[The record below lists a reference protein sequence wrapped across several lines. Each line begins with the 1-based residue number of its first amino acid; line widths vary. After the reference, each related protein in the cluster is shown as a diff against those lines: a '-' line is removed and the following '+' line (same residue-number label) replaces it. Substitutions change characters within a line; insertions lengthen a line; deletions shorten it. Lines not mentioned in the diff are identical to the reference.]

1 MMKFSIEFKKLTEAV
16 NTVSKA
22 VAAKGPNPMLS
33 NLLITVSDGQIRFVG
48 TDQEIMMM
56 STMDANI
63 EDGGNFT
70 IPAKLIQE
78 ILSSLSAN
86 SEELVQFELINEES
100 GEMELRCGRSKF
112 TIQKQSTDGFPPV
125 PVLNGED
132 TVLYEAQCEGL
143 ARALKEASLAILK
156 EDGNPAQKS
165 ICLDF
170 SDGINPMMASTDN
183 KRLCV
188 TKVKDFQIPETMK
201 QIFIV
206 PARAIGELRSLLDN
220 SGDTIKY
227 GLYKGQ
233 LLFSNEKFQLITRLV
248 EGRFPE
254 YKRVLPKESSRSLKV
269 NKKALAQAIKAVL
282 PIARINNIFLVHF
295 DINQNET
302 KLWADAKEQGRAES
316 FVPCELNG
324 EPLSIAFNAN
334 FVMDFI
340 NVIEDEE
347 VVVEMTSANYPGL
360 FKTGN
365 LDSDFN
371 YVVMPMM
378 Q

>member
-1 MMKFSIEFKKLTEAV
+1 MIKFSIEFKTLTDAI

-22 VAAKGPNPMLS
+22 VAIKGPNPVLS
-33 NLLITVSDGQIRFVG
+33 NLLITASDGNIRFVG
-48 TDQEIMMM
+48 TDQEIMMI
-56 STMDANI
+56 STMNANV
-63 EDGGNFT
+63 EEGGHFT

-78 ILSSLSAN
+78 IISSLSAD
-86 SEELVQFELINEES
+86 STELVEFELYNEES

-112 TIQKQSTDGFPPV
+112 TIQTQSAEGFPPV
-125 PVLNGED
+125 PVLGGED
-132 TVLYEAQCEGL
+132 TELYETNCENL
-143 ARALKEASLAILK
+143 ARALREASLAILK
-156 EDGNPAQKS
+156 EEGNPVQKS

-170 SDGINPMMASTDN
+170 SDGINAMMASTDN

-188 TKVKDFQIPETMK
+188 TKVRDFQIPETMK

-206 PARAIGELRSLLDN
+206 PARAIAEIQNLLGN
-220 SGDTIKY
+220 SETIKY

-233 LLFSNEKFQLITRLV
+233 LLFNTEKFLLITRLV

-254 YKRVLPKESSRSLKV
+254 YKRVLPKESTRILKV
-269 NKKALAQAIKAVL
+269 NRKALAQSIKTVK
-282 PIARINNIFLVHF
+282 PISRNSNDLVNF
-295 DINQNET
+295 DIQANET
-302 KLWADAKEQGRAES
+302 RVWADAKEQGKAQS
-316 FVPCELNG
+316 FVASELKG

-347 VVVEMTSANYPGL
+347 VCIELTTQNYPGL
-360 FKTGN
+360 FKAGSQ
-365 LDSDFN
+365 DSDFN

-378 Q
+378 I

>member
-16 NTVSKA
+16 NTVSQA
-22 VAAKGPNPMLS
+22 VAVKGPNSMLA
-33 NLLITVSDGQIRFVG
+33 NLLVTVADGQIRFVG

-56 STMDANI
+56 STMEANI
-63 EDGGNFT
+63 EDGGHFT
-70 IPAKLIQE
+70 IPAKLVQE

-86 SEELVQFELINEES
+86 PEDIVEFELLNEES

-112 TIQKQSTDGFPPV
+112 TIQIQGTDGFPPV
-125 PVLNGED
+125 PVLGGDD
-132 TVLYEAQCEGL
+132 TVLHEAQCETL

-156 EDGNPAQKS
+156 EEGNPAQKS
-165 ICLDF
+165 ICFDF
-170 SDGINPMMASTDN
+170 SDGLNPMMASTDN
-183 KRLCV
+183 KRLCI
-188 TKVKDFQIPETMK
+188 TKVKDFQIPESMN
-201 QIFIV
+201 QMFIV
-206 PARAIGELRSLLDN
+206 PSRAISELQKLLSN
-220 SGDTIKY
+220 TKDTIKY

-233 LLFSNEKFQLITRLV
+233 LLFSTEKFQLITRLV
-248 EGRFPE
+248 EGKFPE

-269 NKKALAQAIKAVL
+269 NRKDLAKGIKAVM
-282 PIARINNIFLVHF
+282 PIAKNSNMLVHF

-302 KLWADAKEQGRAES
+302 KIWADAKEQGKAES
-316 FVPCELNG
+316 FVPSELQG
-324 EPLSIAFNAN
+324 DPLSIAFNAN

-347 VVVEMTSANYPGL
+347 VVIEMTSANYPGL

-378 Q
+378 L